1 MTIDHDAFWIGG
13 QRRKPAGSGRLS
25 VVSPATEEVIGSI
38 PRAEIAD
45 VDAAVS
51 AARAAFDEG
60 PWPHLTANERAQVLL
75 RAADLLDDR
84 HEELSQL
91 ITAEMGSPIT
101 FSRMAQ
107 VSSALIRYYAAMSE
121 DVSFEERRAGSV
133 GPMVVR
139 REPVGVA
146 GLIIPWNAPL
156 GLLLGKLAPA
166 LLAGCTTVVKPAPQ
180 TPLDTYVLAEVLEAA
195 GLPAGVVNIV
205 AADREVSE
213 RVVTHPGVDKISFTG
228 STVAGR
234 RIAGLCGEQI
244 KRVTLELGGKSACIV
259 MADADLDAA
268 IPTAVQGAML
278 NNGEACIALT
288 RLLAPRSRYAEIV
301 ERAAAIVGHLPVGD
315 PFDPGTVLGPLVSRE
330 QRERVEGYLQA
341 GRDAG
346 ARVVTG
352 GGRPDGQDKGWYVQP
367 TLFADV
373 NNGMRIAREEIFG
386 PVLCVIPYETVDDA
400 VDIANDSPFG
410 LCGAVWT
417 ADPQQGL
424 DVARRVRTGTF
435 NVNGFTYDTSA
446 PFGGFKQ
453 SGLGREW
460 GREGLEP
467 YLELKSIA
475 MPANS

>member
-1 MTIDHDAFWIGG
+1 M
-13 QRRKPAGSGRLS
+13 
-25 VVSPATEEVIGSI
+25 
-38 PRAEIAD
+38 
-45 VDAAVS
+45 
-51 AARAAFDEG
+51 
-60 PWPHLTANERAQVLL
+60 
-75 RAADLLDDR
+75 
-84 HEELSQL
+84 
-91 ITAEMGSPIT
+91 
-101 FSRMAQ
+101 
-107 VSSALIRYYAAMSE
+107 SSASG
-121 DVSFEERRAGSV
+121 SRA
-133 GPMVVR
+133 
-139 REPVGVA
+139 
-146 GLIIPWNAPL
+146 
-156 GLLLGKLAPA
+156 
-166 LLAGCTTVVKPAPQ
+166 
-180 TPLDTYVLAEVLEAA
+180 
-195 GLPAGVVNIV
+195 
-205 AADREVSE
+205 
-213 RVVTHPGVDKISFTG
+213 IS
-228 STVAGR
+228 
-234 RIAGLCGEQI
+234 
-244 KRVTLELGGKSACIV
+244 
-259 MADADLDAA
+259 
-268 IPTAVQGAML
+268 
-278 NNGEACIALT
+278 
-288 RLLAPRSRYAEIV
+288 RL
-301 ERAAAIVGHLPVGD
+301 
-315 PFDPGTVLGPLVSRE
+315 
-330 QRERVEGYLQA
+330 

-373 NNGMRIAREEIFG
+373 DNGMRIAREEIFG